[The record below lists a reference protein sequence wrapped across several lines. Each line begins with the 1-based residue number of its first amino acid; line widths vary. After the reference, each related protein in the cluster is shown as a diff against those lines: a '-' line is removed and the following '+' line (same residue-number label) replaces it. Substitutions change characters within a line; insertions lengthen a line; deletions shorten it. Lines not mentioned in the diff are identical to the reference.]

1 MCRLIESI
9 RWEGHHWYNLK
20 THQARADR
28 SRKELF
34 GCADSLDLSAFLPE
48 KPGDG
53 TGTFKGRIEFGRS
66 IYRID
71 ILPYRKKEVRSLR
84 LLHADHLHYEHKYA
98 DRSQINELFANRGK
112 ADDVLFV
119 RDGLLCDTSYCNIA
133 LFDGNTWYTPSK
145 PLLKGT
151 MLSKLLEEGLL
162 AESDIRPADL
172 RHFRYL
178 SPINSMIDLDRLR
191 IGIQRI
197 WW

>member
-9 RWEGHHWYNLK
+9 RWEGNHWHNLK
-20 THQARADR
+20 AHQARADQ

-34 GCADSLDLSAFLPE
+34 GSTDSLDLSAILPAN
-48 KPGDG
+48 PGEG
-53 TGTFKGRIEFGRS
+53 SGTFKGRIEFGIS

-71 ILPYRKKEVRSLR
+71 ILPYRINEMRSLR
-84 LLHADHLHYEHKYA
+84 LLHADHLQYEHKYA
-98 DRSQINELFANRGK
+98 DRSQINKLFANRGE

-151 MLSKLLEEGLL
+151 MRSRLLEEGLL
-162 AESDIRPADL
+162 VESDIQVADL
-172 RHFRYL
+172 VHFRYL

-191 IGIQRI
+191 IGIKRI
-197 WW
+197 GW